1 MRGCRND
8 EAVTVATLSDAAGF
22 LGAVAFAAALLALPG
37 CLIGYA
43 CDSLGFRR
51 ASPTLKLALAPLLG
65 LAILP
70 GPLALVSTT
79 LGLNAA
85 AAALVGLAVCGL
97 VSLQADASVGPS
109 RSALVA
115 LAALTVAVMLV
126 WIDIEWGGGLY
137 QSLATVDMIKHAA
150 ITREIVEAG
159 VTPPG
164 DPFVARSGAAVF
176 YYFYFV
182 PAAVIA
188 KLAAGA
194 IDSRMAVGGMIV
206 WTAVALLGLLV
217 QLYRAS
223 GLRHPDTCAPLLAG
237 LLGIAGVQIF
247 TAIAAGAGQT
257 NWSNTMI
264 TAFPVALV
272 WVPHHVAGLL
282 ASFVALLLLTTA
294 GDRGPRGQAIDVM
307 LAGAA
312 LASAAGLS
320 LWITIGTVGIV
331 VVLGILALAARRTQ
345 DVARLFAAGIV
356 GLCFAAPYLAH
367 LLAGAGSDG
376 SPLAFGVRS
385 FVYAEKVAD
394 ALAGL
399 SLPASHTAINLLLLP
414 FNYLHELGLLLAGGI
429 AYWLHPAF
437 RNKPRNDVARLL
449 IVSAGVAFLFGSFAR
464 STIGNNDFGWRVM
477 MFAQIP
483 LLLWTAHMLAI
494 HGHRSVAPGLPLR
507 AALARSPRLFS
518 ILGLLGATGVAYD
531 LAMLRAHVIVP
542 LDIQQTGPRHAVVDL
557 DLRRAYHWL
566 NALPRSHVVQH
577 NPMVVR
583 ALPYALYGRHRT
595 GIADMHNAT
604 LLGAPLQ
611 EAQRRLADVGPI
623 FTNNLDAAAVKARAT
638 AHGISLL
645 VIAANDPV
653 WARAPDW
660 LVKSKAVYRN
670 TSVIVL
676 DVDQLM
682 PEKTS

>member
-1 MRGCRND
+1 MRGCRDD

-51 ASPTLKLALAPLLG
+51 ASPEMKLTPLLA

-79 LGLNAA
+79 LGLAA
-85 AAALVGLAVCGL
+85 AAATLVGLAGCGL
-97 VSLQADASVGPS
+97 VSLRADASGVPG

-115 LAALTVAVMLV
+115 LAALTVAVMVV
-126 WIDIEWGGGLY
+126 WIDIEWAGGLY
-137 QSLATVDMIKHAA
+137 QSLATIDMIKHAA
-150 ITREIVEAG
+150 ITREIVEA
-159 VTPPG
+159 VSTPPG
-164 DPFVARSGAAVF
+164 DPFIARSGAAVF

-182 PAAVIA
+182 PAAVIV
-188 KLAAGA
+188 KLSAGV

-223 GLRHPDTCAPLLAG
+223 GLRRPDNCAPLLAG
-237 LLGIAGVQIF
+237 LLCIAGVQIL

-264 TAFPVALV
+264 TALPVALV

-282 ASFVALLLLTTA
+282 ASFVALLLLITA
-294 GDRGPRGQAIDVM
+294 GDRGARGQAIDVM

-331 VVLGILALAARRTQ
+331 VVLGILALATRRLQ
-345 DVARLFAAGIV
+345 DVTRLFAAGVIS
-356 GLCFAAPYLAH
+356 LCIAAPYLAH

-385 FVYAEKVAD
+385 FVYAEKMAD
-394 ALAGL
+394 GLAGL
-399 SLPASHTAINLLLLP
+399 GLPASHAVINLLLLP

-437 RNKPRNDVARLL
+437 RNKPRNDVAVLL
-449 IVSAGVAFLFGSFAR
+449 AVAAGVAFVFGSFAR

-483 LLLWTAHMLAI
+483 LLLWTAHVLAV
-494 HGHRSVAPGLPLR
+494 HGRHVAVPGVPLR
-507 AALARSPRLFS
+507 VALARSPRLFG
-518 ILGLLGATGVAYD
+518 ILGVLGAAGVAYD
-531 LAMLRAHVIVP
+531 LVMLRAHVIAP
-542 LDIQQTGPRHAVVDL
+542 LDIQQTGPRHAVIDL
-557 DLRRAYHWL
+557 DLRRAYQWL
-566 NALPRSHVVQH
+566 NATMPRTHVVQH
-577 NPMVVR
+577 NPMVIR

-604 LLGAPLQ
+604 LLGASRQ
-611 EAQRRLADVGPI
+611 DAQRRLADIGPI
-623 FTNNLDAAAVKARAT
+623 FTGPLDAAAVKARAT

-645 VIAANDPV
+645 VVAANDPV

-660 LVKSKAVYRN
+660 LFKSRAVYRN

-676 DVDQLM
+676 DIDRLTL
-682 PEKTS
+682 EKTS